1 MMTNKLQRNFFL
13 PICTSVGRSLLI
25 STVVG
30 LICATDLPAQLF
42 PGSENLWS
50 NKEFQQRFLG
60 SYGFDTDITPKVSGE
75 EQEILKALLPLIAQ
89 NPAAAAVKLASSV
102 SPEASAALDYTLGN
116 LYVQSNEPEK
126 AMAAYRVAIQKFPN
140 FFRAYKNLGLV
151 LVNEGEFE
159 KALPFLRKGL
169 ELGGTDGSLYGPIGL
184 ALLNLGRPAQAL
196 TAYRQ
201 ALLFDTGNIQWQTGK
216 LRALFDVGHH
226 LDASALLDTMIA
238 NDPANHHLWVWQANT
253 FLSLESFE
261 KAAANL
267 EIVKRL
273 GKADSASLGLLGD
286 IYLKADLHDL
296 ALDNYLAASEL
307 AELDS
312 ERLIRTARGFIARR
326 LWVEA
331 DTYLAKTAARAESL
345 SPREQGHFFT
355 LQAQA
360 AIELD
365 QIDRAAEL
373 LEKVIAH
380 DPMNGNALLTFGQ
393 LQQRQGLYV
402 EAGFAFEQAAKVEA
416 TRVNALV
423 QHARMLVANRDY
435 GAAVPLLERAII
447 LEPGQR
453 LESYLERVQQA
464 ARANRI

>member
-1 MMTNKLQRNFFL
+1 MTKKLRQNLSL
-13 PICTSVGRSLLI
+13 PTRGNLGRALLLA
-25 STVVG
+25 TVVWLG
-30 LICATDLPAQLF
+30 WASDLPAQLF

-50 NKEFQQRFLG
+50 NHEFQQRFLG
-60 SYGFDTDITPKVSGE
+60 SYGFDTDRTPTVSGA
-75 EQEILKALLPLIAQ
+75 EQEILKALLPLIAED
-89 NPAAAAVKLASSV
+89 PAAAAAKLAPSIL
-102 SPEASAALDYTLGN
+102 ADTSAALDYTLGN
-116 LYVQSNEPEK
+116 LYVQSNQPSK

-159 KALPFLRKGL
+159 KSLPFLRKGL

-184 ALLNLGRPAQAL
+184 ALLNLGQPAQAL

-201 ALLFDTGNIQWQTGK
+201 ALLFDTRNIQWQTGK
-216 LRALFDVGHH
+216 LRALFDVGHYV
-226 LDASALLDTMIA
+226 DASALLDSMIA

-253 FLSLESFE
+253 FLSLDSFE

-273 GKADSASLGLLGD
+273 GKAESPSLGLLGD
-286 IYLKADLHDL
+286 IYLKANLYDL
-296 ALDNYLAASEL
+296 ALENYLAA
-307 AELDS
+307 AELGELDA

-326 LWVEA
+326 LWEEA
-331 DTYLAKTAARAESL
+331 DTYLTKTAARAESL

-365 QIDRAAEL
+365 QIERAADL
-373 LEKVIAH
+373 LERVIAH

-402 EAGFAFEQAAKVEA
+402 EAAFAYEQAAKVEA
-416 TRVNALV
+416 TRVSALV

-464 ARANRI
+464 ARSNRI